1 MSRIL
6 SGNRLVQD
14 LLHIEKLKRKIVIP
28 TCGEGLIGV
37 AGGVSQQ
44 AKLE

>member
-14 LLHIEKLKRKIVIP
+14 LLHIEKAEAQNCNTNLWR
-28 TCGEGLIGV
+28 GFDG
-37 AGGVSQQ
+37 GGVSQQ
-44 AKLE
+44 AELE